1 MDTNTLN
8 KEQREEMTF
17 LKLLKIIMYI
27 ESLKKYES
35 KKSVCNNFAS
45 GLIILYPLTEYVYMF
60 TSFSFIFNFKL
71 HVPVDLYLIF
81 RRIYIYKRLKWF
93 VKQHQVHKTK

>member
-1 MDTNTLN
+1 
-8 KEQREEMTF
+8 
-17 LKLLKIIMYI
+17 MYI

-71 HVPVDLYLIF
+71 HVPVDIYLIF